1 MKFNIKDGQ
10 ITLTEWF
17 YSDIEARELFKEL
30 RATLNWQQDE
40 IKIFGK
46 VHLTPRLQA
55 WYADEGKSY
64 SYSGLKM
71 RSNQWTPLL
80 QAIKLN
86 LEQRTGHEFNSVL
99 ANLYRTGQ
107 DSNGWHSDN
116 EKELG
121 INPVIASLSFGESRI
136 FKLKH
141 RKDRSQKLNIPLH
154 NGSLLLMQGET
165 QHNWLH
171 TIAKTKRQIKER
183 INLTFRYIH

>member
-10 ITLTEWF
+10 IDLIDSY
-17 YSDIEARELFKEL
+17 YSAGQAREIFTIL
-30 RATLNWQQDE
+30 RKTLNWQQDE
-40 IKIFGK
+40 IRIFGK

-64 SYSGLKM
+64 SYSGLQM
-71 RSNQWTPLL
+71 LPNQWTPLL
-80 QAIKLN
+80 QSIKLN
-86 LEQRTGHEFNSVL
+86 LEQHTGHQFNSVL

-121 INPVIASLSFGESRI
+121 TNPVIASLSFGESRI

-154 NGSLLLMQGET
+154 NGSLLLMQAET
-165 QHNWLH
+165 QHHWLH